1 MFWRW
6 YPKSCVML
14 VEALTFRAGPGR
26 IAACGHRPCSSS
38 TRQQLLP
45 PPCPAKPTPPFRPLT
60 HCTLSIGSHLK
71 PQRAGLQERG
81 SDARAVG
88 LHVQKPQQR
97 RQQGQVL
104 GAHALRSPPRPFCVS
119 IFLDKNRR
127 CIWIA
132 TPPPPTRWQRALSV
146 ISSQAHSCDTGTA
159 PRNGNSSQSGWQ
171 HTVNASQ

>member
-132 TPPPPTRWQRALSV
+132 TPPPPNALATCALSHLF
-146 ISSQAHSCDTGTA
+146 SSTFVRHRHGAAERKFQPERVATHGKC
-159 PRNGNSSQSGWQ
+159 
-171 HTVNASQ
+171 

>member
-1 MFWRW
+1 MFRSW

-38 TRQQLLP
+38 STRQQLLP
-45 PPCPAKPTPPFRPLT
+45 PPCPAEPTPPSPT
-60 HCTLSIGSHLK
+60 VDAHCTLSIGSYLK

-97 RQQGQVL
+97 RQQRQVL
-104 GAHALRSPPRPFCVS
+104 GAHALRPPPRPLRLNISPQRVGS
-119 IFLDKNRR
+119 VRSQSSLLKHIRGTQAQRR
-127 CIWIA
+127 
-132 TPPPPTRWQRALSV
+132 
-146 ISSQAHSCDTGTA
+146 
-159 PRNGNSSQSGWQ
+159 GNSSQSGWQ
-171 HTVNASQ
+171 HTVDASQ

>member
-132 TPPPPTRWQRALSV
+132 TPPPQRV
-146 ISSQAHSCDTGTA
+146 
-159 PRNGNSSQSGWQ
+159 GNVRSQSSLLKHIRATQARRRG
-171 HTVNASQ
+171 TEIPARAGGNTR